1 MRKAKP
7 KTPTIEIVEADI
19 TTLDVDA
26 VVNAANNHLWM
37 GAGVAGA
44 IKRVGGVEIEREAMA
59 QGPIPVGEAVVT
71 SGGDLIAKYVI
82 HAAAMGQ
89 TLATDVV
96 KIRAATT
103 NALLRAQENKVGSVA
118 FPALGTGVGG
128 FAPGL
133 AAHAMIEAIL
143 DFLAPGEK
151 HPSRVVFALMGPV
164 VPSFVSECELLRA
177 NGRLTR
183 LECEGICYAIPI
195 PD

>member
-1 MRKAKP
+1 MRKTKS

-44 IKRVGGVEIEREAMA
+44 IKRAGGQEIEREAVA

-71 SGGDLIAKYVI
+71 TGGNLIAKYVI

-89 TLATDVV
+89 NLATDAV

-103 NALLRAQENKVGSVA
+103 NALLRANEKKVVSIA

-133 AAHAMIEAIL
+133 AAHTMIDAIL
-143 DFLAPGEK
+143 DFLVPGEK

-177 NGRLTR
+177 NGRLVR
-183 LECEGICYAIPI
+183 MEGEEIRYAIPL